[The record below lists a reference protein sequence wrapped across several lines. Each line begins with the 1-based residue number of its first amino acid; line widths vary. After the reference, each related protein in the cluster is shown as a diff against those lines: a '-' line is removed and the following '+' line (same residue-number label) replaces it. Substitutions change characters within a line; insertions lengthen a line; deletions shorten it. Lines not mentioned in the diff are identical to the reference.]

1 MFVKCRGDRKTT
13 AKFLRIQIIFL
24 GASVYVMSFTS
35 YGFIHKKL
43 PGDHN
48 LRGTDL
54 ERSLAVYQWL
64 VEARCST
71 RGTVGLA
78 EMLGILA
85 AGCGLRP
92 RALALERMWIHSRFG
107 TVGDT
112 SSHPGPSRLARHS
125 AHDFMIF
132 CAFCIVSR
140 PPTILKRYWSQSQEG
155 KHNRLHHFWHNIFRC
170 CHRNCCRYRLP

>member
-1 MFVKCRGDRKTT
+1 M
-13 AKFLRIQIIFL
+13 IW

-64 VEARCST
+64 VEARCSIS
-71 RGTVGLA
+71 GPLGPVGLA

-132 CAFCIVSR
+132 CAFCIFLSLV
-140 PPTILKRYWSQSQEG
+140 LLRYWKDIEAWVKKVNG

-170 CHRNCCRYRLP
+170 CHRNCCRYWLP

>member
-13 AKFLRIQIIFL
+13 AKFLRIQNQIDL

-71 RGTVGLA
+71 RGTVG
-78 EMLGILA
+78 
-85 AGCGLRP
+85 P
-92 RALALERMWIHSRFG
+92 RWACWN
-107 TVGDT
+107 VGDPGCRLRVAPQGSCAWKDVDPQQVWDSWWYQFPSRTVT
-112 SSHPGPSRLARHS
+112 SSPAQRSWF
-125 AHDFMIF
+125 HDILCFLYCLSSSHDIEK
-132 CAFCIVSR
+132 
-140 PPTILKRYWSQSQEG
+140 ILKPESR
-155 KHNRLHHFWHNIFRC
+155 R
-170 CHRNCCRYRLP
+170 

>member
-1 MFVKCRGDRKTT
+1 MLNEAWQCTNGWSRQDAAPG
-13 AKFLRIQIIFL
+13 APL
-24 GASVYVMSFTS
+24 G
-35 YGFIHKKL
+35 
-43 PGDHN
+43 P
-48 LRGTDL
+48 
-54 ERSLAVYQWL
+54 
-64 VEARCST
+64 
-71 RGTVGLA
+71 VGLA

-140 PPTILKRYWSQSQEG
+140 PPTILKRY
-155 KHNRLHHFWHNIFRC
+155 
-170 CHRNCCRYRLP
+170 